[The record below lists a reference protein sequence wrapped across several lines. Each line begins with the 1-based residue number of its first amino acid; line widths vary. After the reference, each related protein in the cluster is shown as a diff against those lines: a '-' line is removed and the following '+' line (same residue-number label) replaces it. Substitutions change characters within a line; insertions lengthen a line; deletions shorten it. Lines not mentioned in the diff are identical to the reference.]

1 MSTLDVAGAQLYYQT
16 RGAGPLMLLI
26 PGANGDATVFELLAE
41 RLSTHYLVVIYDRR
55 GFSRSRLN
63 GPQDYS
69 RRLQT
74 DAADARGLIEHVGG
88 GEAASVFGTSSGA
101 VVALRLLLDH
111 PDLIDTVVPFE
122 PCAMR
127 LQPDGQRW
135 VDFFH
140 ELYDLYRSQGVDP
153 ALTRFR
159 ESTFP
164 PVDHAVMQRARS
176 SRAPHLLANAIYW
189 FEHELRQYTSVDLD
203 TAALQRWA
211 DRIIPA
217 FARECRGYPN
227 YSASQQLSD
236 LLQRDALELPGGHVG
251 YVTDCEAFARAL
263 LGRLRHET
271 AARLKQPPVQGNW
284 SPDAE

>member
-1 MSTLDVAGAQLYYQT
+1 MAGAQLYYET
-16 RGAGPLMLLI
+16 HGAGPLMLLI

-74 DAADARGLIEHVGG
+74 DAADARDLIEHVGG
-88 GEAASVFGTSSGA
+88 GKAANVFGTSSGA
-101 VVALRLLLDH
+101 VVALRLLLDYPH
-111 PDLIDTVVPFE
+111 LIDTVVPFE

-135 VDFFH
+135 IDFFH
-140 ELYDLYRSQGVDP
+140 HVYDLYRSQGVDP

-164 PVDHAVMQRARS
+164 PVDHAAMQRARS
-176 SRAPHLLANAIYW
+176 SREPHLLANAIYW
-189 FEHELRQYTSVDLD
+189 FEHELRQYTSVDFD
-203 TAALQRWA
+203 AAALQRWA

-227 YSASQQLSD
+227 YSVSQQLSH
-236 LLQRDALELPGGHVG
+236 LLRRGALELPGGHVG
-251 YVTDCEAFARAL
+251 FVTDCDAFAGAL
-263 LGRLRHET
+263 LARLRQENSM
-271 AARLKQPPVQGNW
+271 RLNQAPAQGNW
-284 SPDAE
+284 QLDAE

>member
-1 MSTLDVAGAQLYYQT
+1 MSTLDVAGAQLYYET
-16 RGAGPLMLLI
+16 HGAGPLMLLI

-74 DAADARGLIEHVGG
+74 DAADARDLIEHVGG
-88 GEAASVFGTSSGA
+88 GKAVNVFGTSSGA

-111 PDLIDTVVPFE
+111 PHLIDTVVPFE

-135 VDFFH
+135 IDFFH
-140 ELYDLYRSQGVDP
+140 HVYDLYRSQGVDP
-153 ALTRFR
+153 ALTSFR

-164 PVDHAVMQRARS
+164 PVDHAAMLRARS
-176 SRAPHLLANAIYW
+176 SGAPHLLANAIYW
-189 FEHELRQYTSVDLD
+189 FEHELRQYTSVDFD
-203 TAALQRWA
+203 AAALQRWA

-227 YSASQQLSD
+227 YSVSQQLSH
-236 LLQRDALELPGGHVG
+236 LLRRDALELPGGHVG
-251 YVTDCEAFARAL
+251 FVTDCDAFAGAL
-263 LGRLRHET
+263 LARLRQDNPM
-271 AARLKQPPVQGNW
+271 RLKQAPAQGN
-284 SPDAE
+284 